1 MIWIV
6 VVLTSL
12 AAWPAGS
19 LEARAANTVMA
30 ATTAMAE
37 TVVTPQSKPA
47 LLVQLPYETP
57 PKQPSAAAPPES
69 TIPPANRPLTPEEI
83 QRAEALLALLDG
95 KQEFWAMGE
104 FVHLGPPAVPILI
117 KALKLPSARLRYN
130 AIETILMIKDR
141 GAVPALLETARL
153 ASEIPRIREH
163 ALRVAVR
170 LDPVQVSQAI
180 EVMAKDPNSSVR
192 KAAAFEAR
200 YVRQK
205 AVIPVL
211 ISLLPD
217 DERFVAI
224 SAIQS
229 LWVVTR
235 HESEMHDWDNSNR
248 DERREWAQEWVDWW
262 SQNQETFQVPEP
274 RRPSKP
280 LS

>member
-1 MIWIV
+1 MLWIV
-6 VVLTSL
+6 CLISFGS
-12 AAWPAGS
+12 AWPDGS
-19 LEARAANTVMA
+19 VEARAASTLTAANTAV
-30 ATTAMAE
+30 AE
-37 TVVTPQSKPA
+37 TVEPT
-47 LLVQLPYETP
+47 LLVQVPYEPP
-57 PKQPSAAAPPES
+57 PKQPSAAPPVES

-104 FVHLGPPAVPILI
+104 FVHLGPPAVPVLI

-130 AIETILMIKDR
+130 AIETMLMIKDR
-141 GAVPALLETARL
+141 GAVPALLETAQL
-153 ASEIPRIREH
+153 AIEIPRIREH

-170 LDPVQVSQAI
+170 LDSPQVSQAI

-235 HESEMHDWDNSNR
+235 HDSEMHDWDNSSR
-248 DERREWAQEWVDWW
+248 DERREWAEEWVEWW